1 MHFLKPADVAKTQ
14 FAHGHGKS
22 ANGDTVCKLGMPV
35 RELHLGVGIPP
46 SSRMGLQFANR
57 ITVCKLSMPVRKLAY
72 SLRTGHHSSQTAS
85 RS

>member
-1 MHFLKPADVAKTQ
+1 MHFLKPTDVAKTQ
-14 FAHGHGKS
+14 FAHGHMKS
-22 ANGDTVCKLGMPV
+22 ANGDTVCKMGMSV
-35 RELHLGVGIPP
+35 RELYLGISP

-57 ITVCKLSMPVRKLAY
+57 FTVCKLSMSVRKLAY